1 MKCEQI
7 SELLP
12 DYLQGSL
19 SAEQRHTVEAH
30 LEQCADCCEEAAL
43 WKKLSL
49 LPVDQ
54 PSPESRERFEAL
66 LQAYQAGRSNQPKGG
81 SELCVVIGSRLGPQ
95 NMVVSGWALRLW
107 LFWVAPLLGG
117 VIGGRSAYK
126 ALFAE
131 EAVTHPA
138 PVVAR

>member
-19 SAEQRHTVEAH
+19 GAEQRHTVEAH
-30 LEQCADCCEEAAL
+30 LEQCADCSEEAAL

-54 PSPESRERFEAL
+54 PGPESRARFEAM
-66 LQAYQAGRSNQPKGG
+66 LQAYQAGRSNPPAEDSRWRKRVSSWNWNMFHWLRSPLGTAAW
-81 SELCVVIGSRLGPQ
+81 SAAVLVIG
-95 NMVVSGWALRLW
+95 
-107 LFWVAPLLGG
+107 
-117 VIGGRSAYK
+117 I
-126 ALFAE
+126 FAGLQI
-131 EAVTHPA
+131 ANSKSSS
-138 PVVAR
+138 